1 MRVRINRLR
10 YIHDPLWCCSLD
22 IIGGLYPYNPSIFHR
37 RNPGII
43 QSKWDKILLRVYPSS
58 QRFFAGRKFHVLFAK
73 TKAPRVL
80 NNTQNYPTTLTLLSV
95 LSSGKLTKSDGKSPS
110 LIGKSTIY
118 IHINGPFSIAMLNY
132 QRICIPWPFSTPRP
146 TIAACRCSAWPWQ
159 IEPLQTWAMLRVFC
173 YPQGILQ
180 MWGFPLS
187 SWITWGVRSFRVLSC
202 VSYRG
207 IQEQ

>member
-110 LIGKSTIY
+110 LIRKSTIY
-118 IHINGPFSIAMLNY
+118 IYILIYIYIHKWAIFNSYVKLPEDMYPLTIFRS
-132 QRICIPWPFSTPRP
+132 P
-146 TIAACRCSAWPWQ
+146 THHRG
-159 IEPLQTWAMLRVFC
+159 LQV
-173 YPQGILQ
+173 
-180 MWGFPLS
+180 
-187 SWITWGVRSFRVLSC
+187 
-202 VSYRG
+202 
-207 IQEQ
+207 